1 MLLLIAKIVAYQL
14 THSLAILTDALE
26 SIVNVV
32 AGIVGLYSLYIAAK
46 PRDLDH
52 PYGHGKAEFVS
63 AAVEGTLI
71 VAAGVMIIFESIQHF
86 LHPLTLHQLDIG
98 SWIIA
103 ATAVLNYAG
112 GYICLRMGKQNKSLA
127 LEASGKHL
135 QMDTYSTLAILLG
148 LLLMLFTG
156 FMWIDQVIALMMSV
170 LIIYN
175 GYTIL
180 RKSLAGIMDEADNKL
195 LEQFIVIL
203 NKNRRIQWIDVH
215 NLRVIQAGALLHID
229 CHLTV
234 PWYLN
239 VHEAHREI
247 DELAKLIEQAMGD
260 RIELFVHTDG
270 CMPFSCTLCAISD
283 CKVRQQPLI
292 KRPEWTLEN
301 ILSNEKHR
309 L

>member
-1 MLLLIAKIVAYQL
+1 LIAKIVAYQL

-32 AGIVGLYSLYIAAK
+32 AGLVGLYSLYVAAK

-71 VAAGVMIIFESIQHF
+71 VAAGVMIIIESIQNF
-86 LHPLTLHQLDIG
+86 IHPRSVHQLDVG
-98 SWIIA
+98 CWIIA
-103 ATAVLNYAG
+103 VTAILNYIG
-112 GYICLRMGKQNKSLA
+112 GMLCLRLGKQNKSLA

-135 QMDTYSTLAILLG
+135 QMDTYSTLAILGG
-148 LLLMLFTG
+148 LLIMLATG
-156 FMWIDQVIALMMSV
+156 RLWIDQAIALIMSL

-175 GYTIL
+175 GYSII
-180 RKSLAGIMDEADNKL
+180 RRSLAGIMDEADSKL
-195 LEQFIVIL
+195 LERFIVLL
-203 NKNRRIQWIDVH
+203 NKNRREQWIDLH
-215 NLRVIQAGALLHID
+215 NLRVIQYGALLHID

-247 DELAKLIEQAMGD
+247 DELASMIEKELD
-260 RIELFVHTDG
+260 DSIELFVHTDG
-270 CMPFSCTLCAISD
+270 CMPFSCTVCSIAD
-283 CKVRQQPLI
+283 CTVRQQAMVS
-292 KRPEWTLEN
+292 RPEWTLQN